1 MFKRLIQWFKK
12 LFQGLFGRKS
22 SKKISTPVKQDVEK
36 TAPPLLSDT
45 DLEFLFTQL
54 LDGVHQARG
63 QTWAQRW
70 LDKIEHRVSTD
81 RWIEWLNKFEQR
93 LLESNKSHNQ
103 LASRFV
109 QLGELGVGEVGDT
122 AYRIGMNLL
131 TRVPGE
137 PIWEYDGP
145 DAVYQP
151 ISVENSADNSPEG
164 EYQTV
169 TWDELLVMLQENEQ
183 LRDQIVQ
190 DFAIEADD
198 PQKIVEALIQQAQAM
213 EQSSSPETELEN

>member
-12 LFQGLFGRKS
+12 LFQGLFGSKS
-22 SKKISTPVKQDVEK
+22 SKTISTPFKQDVEK
-36 TAPPLLSDT
+36 TAPPLSDT

-70 LDKIEHRVSTD
+70 LDKIEHRVSTE

-109 QLGELGVGEVGDT
+109 QLGE
-122 AYRIGMNLL
+122 
-131 TRVPGE
+131 
-137 PIWEYDGP
+137 W
-145 DAVYQP
+145 
-151 ISVENSADNSPEG
+151 
-164 EYQTV
+164 
-169 TWDELLVMLQENEQ
+169 
-183 LRDQIVQ
+183 
-190 DFAIEADD
+190 
-198 PQKIVEALIQQAQAM
+198 
-213 EQSSSPETELEN
+213 

>member
-1 MFKRLIQWFKK
+1 MLKRLVQWLKR
-12 LFQGLFGRKS
+12 LFRGLFGSKS
-22 SKKISTPVKQDVEK
+22 SQTPRQQNVEK
-36 TAPPLLSDT
+36 TAPPPLSDT

-63 QTWAQRW
+63 QAWAQNW
-70 LDKIEHRVSTD
+70 LKKIENRVSTE
-81 RWIEWLNKFEQR
+81 RWIEWLKKFEER
-93 LLESNKSHNQ
+93 LLASGKPHNE
-103 LASRFV
+103 LAARFV
-109 QLGELGVGEVGDT
+109 QLGELRVGEVGDT
-122 AYRIGMNLL
+122 AYKIGMNLL
-131 TRVPGE
+131 TQVQGE

-145 DAVYQP
+145 DAVSP
-151 ISVENSADNSPEG
+151 AMSANSPEE

-198 PQKIVEALIQQAQAM
+198 PQKIVEALIQQAQTM
-213 EQSSSPETELEN
+213 NQSPPEN